1 VRAALEVAVVLEVFV
16 TVLLTVA
23 FLLFWLRGALVCEPV
38 LVPLMS
44 VFLPAVGVLFF
55 CTGLR
60 VVLLRAGFVAVRGC
74 TAFLGAVLLAAPVT
88 LRPPR

>member
-1 VRAALEVAVVLEVFV
+1 VPVVLEVFV

-23 FLLFWLRGALVCEPV
+23 FLLFWLRGALVCAPV

-44 VFLPAVGVLFF
+44 VFLPAVGVFCTLFS

-60 VVLLRAGFVAVRGC
+60 AVLLGTAFVAAFCVV
-74 TAFLGAVLLAAPVT
+74 FLGDLLAAPVT
-88 LRPPR
+88 PHPPR